1 MSVDWRKLVIAIV
14 AGDRREQE
22 IARLAATTGAEVR
35 AYGIPWPDGGI
46 SGVTLAQDAVSAL
59 SGADIALFPIPGI
72 AADGALFAPA
82 SPVRIIPDRRSLA
95 GMRKPAHIVLG
106 QADENLKGHCR
117 ELGVMLHEYESDT
130 TLMFMR
136 GPAIVEVLLKVV
148 IENTDITIHK
158 SKVCVVGQGTIGFLV
173 TRYMVALSAYT
184 HVAAR
189 NPVQRAAA
197 HAAGA
202 EAHTLEELET
212 LAASFDIIVSTVPA
226 PVVGR
231 NVLARLPPHA
241 LVVDLA
247 APPGGVDR
255 DAAAE
260 LGVKFVWARGMGM
273 RAPQTVGGS
282 QWQGIRRRIESIV
295 ASAA

>member
-1 MSVDWRKLVIAIV
+1 MTVDWSRLVIAIV

-22 IARLAATTGAEVR
+22 IARLAAATGAQVR
-35 AYGIPWPDGGI
+35 AYGIPWPEGGI
-46 SGVTLAQDAVSAL
+46 SGVTRAQDAASTL

-72 AADGALFAPA
+72 ASDGALFAPA
-82 SPVRIIPDRRSLA
+82 CPVRIVPDRHSLA
-95 GMRKPAHIVLG
+95 GMRRPAHIVLG
-106 QADENLKGHCR
+106 QADENLKAHCR
-117 ELGVMLHEYESDT
+117 ELGITLHEYESDT

-136 GPAIVEVLLKVV
+136 GPAIVEGLLKVM

-173 TRYMVALSAYT
+173 TRYMVALGAYT

-189 NPVQRAAA
+189 NRVQRAAA

-212 LAASFDIIVSTVPA
+212 LAANIDIVVSTVPA

-231 NVLARLPPHA
+231 NVLRRLPPHA

-255 DAAAE
+255 EVATE

-273 RAPQTVGGS
+273 RAPKTVGGS
-282 QWQGIRRRIESIV
+282 QWQGIRQRIESIV
-295 ASAA
+295 ENAF